1 MKRTA
6 LLLSALLAAVPAF
19 AQPTEKTNDQATE
32 EGREKNNEVLSDAA
46 LTTKVHT
53 ALANDVGLK
62 TMYRINV
69 DSDKGVV
76 TLKGRVDS
84 EDTKRR
90 AEAVAK
96 RVSGVSAV
104 KNELQVKGG

>member
-1 MKRTA
+1 MKPTA
-6 LLLSALLAAVPAF
+6 LFLSALLAAAPAL

-32 EGREKNNEVLSDAA
+32 EGRQKNNELAKDAA

-53 ALANDVGLK
+53 ALANDVGLR
-62 TMYRINV
+62 TLSSINV

-76 TLKGRVDS
+76 TLRGRVDS

-90 AEAVAK
+90 VEEVAK
-96 RVSGVSAV
+96 RVSGVTAV

>member
-1 MKRTA
+1 MKRIA
-6 LLLSALLAAVPAF
+6 LFLSALLAAFPAF
-19 AQPTEKTNDQATE
+19 SQPAEKTSDQATE

-53 ALANDVGLK
+53 ALANDVGLR
-62 TMYRINV
+62 TMYSINV

-84 EDTKRR
+84 ADTKRR
-90 AEAVAK
+90 AEEVAK
-96 RVSGVSAV
+96 RVGGVSAV
-104 KNELQVKGG
+104 KNELQVKGS

>member
-6 LLLSALLAAVPAF
+6 LLLSALLAAMPAF
-19 AQPTEKTNDQATE
+19 AQEKTNDQATE
-32 EGREKNNEVLSDAA
+32 EGREKNTQFAKDSA

-53 ALANDVGLK
+53 ALANDVGLRTLK
-62 TMYRINV
+62 SINV

-90 AEAVAK
+90 VEAVTK
-96 RVSGVSAV
+96 RVGGVTAV
-104 KNELQVKGG
+104 RNELQVKGG

>member
-6 LLLSALLAAVPAF
+6 LLLCALLATFPAF

-32 EGREKNNEVLSDAA
+32 EGRQKNNQLARDAA

-53 ALANDVGLK
+53 ALANDVGLRTLK
-62 TMYRINV
+62 SINV

-90 AEAVAK
+90 VEAVAK
-96 RVSGVSAV
+96 RVGGVTAV
-104 KNELQVKGG
+104 KNELQVRGG

>member
-6 LLLSALLAAVPAF
+6 LLLSALLASTPAF
-19 AQPTEKTNDQATE
+19 AQMTNDQATE
-32 EGREKNNEVLSDAA
+32 QGREKNTELANDAT

-53 ALANDVGLK
+53 ALANDVGLR
-62 TMYRINV
+62 TMYSINV

-84 EDTKRR
+84 EATKRR
-90 AEAVAK
+90 AEDVAK
-96 RVSGVSAV
+96 RVGGVSAV

>member
-6 LLLSALLAAVPAF
+6 LILAALVAATPAF
-19 AQPTEKTNDQATE
+19 AQQTTNEQATE
-32 EGREKNNEVLSDAA
+32 AGRQKNNELASDAA

-53 ALANDVGLK
+53 ALANDVGLR
-62 TMYRINV
+62 TMYSVNV

-90 AEAVAK
+90 AEDVAK
-96 RVSGVSAV
+96 RVGGVSAV
-104 KNELQVKGG
+104 KNELRVKGS

>member
-6 LLLSALLAAVPAF
+6 LFLSALLAAVPAF

-32 EGREKNNEVLSDAA
+32 EGRQKNNELAQDAA
-46 LTTKVHT
+46 LTSKVHT

-62 TMYRINV
+62 TLRINV

-96 RVSGVSAV
+96 RVNGVTAV
-104 KNELQVKGG
+104 KNQLQVKGG

>member
-1 MKRTA
+1 MKRIA
-6 LLLSALLAAVPAF
+6 LFLSALLAAFPAF
-19 AQPTEKTNDQATE
+19 AQQKSNEQATE

-53 ALANDVGLK
+53 ALANDVGLR

-84 EDTKRR
+84 EENKRR

-96 RVSGVSAV
+96 SVRGVNYV
-104 KNELQVKGG
+104 KKQMNVQCG

>member
-6 LLLSALLAAVPAF
+6 LLLSAMLAALPAF
-19 AQPTEKTNDQATE
+19 AQEKTNDQATE
-32 EGREKNNEVLSDAA
+32 EGRQKNNEVVSDAT

-53 ALANDVGLK
+53 ALANDVGLR
-62 TMYRINV
+62 TMYSINV

-84 EDTKRR
+84 QDTKRR
-90 AEAVAK
+90 AEEVAK
-96 RVSGVSAV
+96 RVSGVTAV